1 MNKIAKATVENHLF
15 VKRNNVWK
23 ARDKAISEGMDAAY
37 IQLWDDM
44 GHLYDIL
51 LKEMENM
58 SE

>member
-15 VKRNNVWK
+15 VNKHRAWK
-23 ARDKAISEGMDAAY
+23 ARDKAISEDMDAAY
-37 IQLWDDM
+37 IQLLDDM

-51 LKEMENM
+51 LKEVENM